1 MSTESLLE
9 QAKTLLGDV
18 ATETAA
24 PEPHRLDVVIDGAN
38 VLKAAGA
45 LRGANWG
52 YLAAITGLDLGPE
65 ANRIE
70 TLYHLCEQAAVLTLR
85 VRTPRDGGSVPSVT
99 QFHPNALFYER
110 ELREMM
116 GVEVTGLPDTSRFF
130 LPDDWPDGVYPLRKD
145 VDPSQAASV
154 SAGKESVEPGRHGDR
169 FIVPI
174 GPQHPALKEP
184 GHFEFTVDGEVVT
197 AATVRLGYVHRG
209 IERAAQE
216 RNYVQSLYLVE
227 RVCGICSHSHA
238 NAYVNGIEQ
247 LAKVAVPMRA
257 QAIRQL
263 VAELERI
270 HSHLLWL
277 GVASYEAG
285 FETLLMYSW
294 RDREIVMDIL
304 ETMTGNR
311 VNYSTCIPGG
321 VKFDLT
327 AEHVAAVLKGLA
339 PLEERCKH
347 YLHVV
352 TEDTSFLS
360 RAQDIGTMSQEQA
373 DALELMGPTGRASG
387 VARDVRVDAPYGSYP
402 LFPARLIVDSAGDLA
417 ARFKVRMLETLDSIR
432 ICREIVNHLPAGE
445 LAVKFP
451 RKIPAGETVSRFEA
465 PRGELFY
472 FIRSNGTDMPERV
485 KIRTP
490 SLCNWIY
497 VITKAPGAQL
507 ADVPPLLA
515 GIDPCFS
522 CNDRLVTLDNP
533 SQGDRR
539 VLSWEA
545 FRRLANGRR
554 R

>member
-1 MSTESLLE
+1 MTTERLLQ
-9 QAKTLLGDV
+9 QAKTLLQEY
-18 ATETAA
+18 TKETAA
-24 PEPHRLDVVIDGAN
+24 PEPNRLDAVIDAAD
-38 VLKAAGA
+38 LPKAAGA
-45 LRGANWG
+45 LRAANWG
-52 YLAAITGLDLGPE
+52 YLAALTGLDLGPE
-65 ANRIE
+65 ANQIE
-70 TLYHLCEQAAVLTLR
+70 ALYHICEEAAVATLR
-85 VRTPRDGGSVPSVT
+85 VRVPREGGAVPSIH
-99 QFHPNALFYER
+99 QLHPNALFYER
-110 ELREMM
+110 EFLEMF
-116 GVEVTGLPDTSRFF
+116 GVQVTGLPDTSRFF
-130 LPDDWPDGVYPLRKD
+130 LPDDWPDGIYPLRKGTN
-145 VDPSQAASV
+145 PNEAASI
-154 SAGKESVEPGRHGDR
+154 SAGKEPAEPGRYGDK

-184 GHFEFTVDGEVVT
+184 GHFEFTVDGEEIKE
-197 AATVRLGYVHRG
+197 ARVRLGYVHRG
-209 IERAAQE
+209 IERATQE
-216 RNYVQSLYLVE
+216 RNYVQNLYLVE

-238 NAYVNGIEQ
+238 TAYVNGIEQ
-247 LAKVAVPMRA
+247 LAKAPAPPRA

-311 VNYSTCIPGG
+311 VNYSTSIPGG
-321 VKFDLT
+321 VKLDVT
-327 AEHVAAVLKGLA
+327 AEHAAAVLKGLA
-339 PLEERCKH
+339 ALEERCKH

-360 RAQDIGTMSQEQA
+360 RAQGIGTMSKAQA
-373 DALELMGPTGRASG
+373 DSLELMGPTGRASG
-387 VARDVRVDAPYGSYP
+387 VRRDVRVNAPYGSYP
-402 LFPARLIVDSAGDLA
+402 AFPANLIVDAAGDLA

-432 ICREIVNHLPAGE
+432 MCREILNNLPAGE

-451 RKIPAGETVSRFEA
+451 RRIPAGETVSRFEA

-472 FIRSNGTDMPERV
+472 FIKSNGTDMPERV

-522 CNDRLVTLDNP
+522 CNDRMVTLVNP
-533 SQGDRR
+533 SHGDRR
-539 VLSWEA
+539 VLTWDA
-545 FRRLANGRR
+545 FRRLAKGRGR
-554 R
+554 